1 MATAGVLVLAVL
13 LFACAVAS
21 FCVASRLARRPERRM
36 RHADR
41 RGHAAAAY
49 RGAHEQHRTVGE
61 LQRPRRQ
68 HLGDG

>member
-21 FCVASRLARRPERRM
+21 FCVASRLARQDERRM

-41 RGHAAAAY
+41 HRHATAVY
-49 RGAHEQHRTVGE
+49 RGAHEPHRPVGAF
-61 LQRPRRQ
+61 RPPRRQ
-68 HLGDG
+68 HLGNG